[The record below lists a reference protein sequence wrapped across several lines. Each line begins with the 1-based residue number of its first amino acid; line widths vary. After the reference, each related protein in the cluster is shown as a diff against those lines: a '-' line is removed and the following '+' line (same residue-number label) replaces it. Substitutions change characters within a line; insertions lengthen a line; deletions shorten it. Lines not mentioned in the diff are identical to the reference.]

1 MPGKPH
7 DIEGAEVDRYVQEG
21 RIADVAA
28 YCETDVITT
37 YRIWLVFELF
47 RGALTKAECEVQS
60 LAPLL

>member
-1 MPGKPH
+1 M
-7 DIEGAEVDRYVQEG
+7 QEG

-37 YRIWLVFELF
+37 YRIGLVFELL